1 MKGDDIKQEFEM
13 VISKEVAALKESL
26 LEIFGSKF
34 KKFRKEIY
42 TLKKDSSELKVY
54 I

>member
-13 VISKEVAALKESL
+13 VISKEVATLKESL
-26 LEIFGSKF
+26 LEIFESKF